1 MKLFKPRSLR
11 WHLTSRIITAQI
23 VFLIFLATL
32 QLIGEAYFISV
43 GKINNGTNPWAAAN
57 AVAEST
63 FRNTEGRLEVNASPQ
78 LNAYLKHIPGFWY
91 VIRDNTGQQRQ
102 YGKIP
107 DSITSAIPA
116 MDAVAYADLGQNI
129 NKDGAPV
136 GTIQWAHSPAG
147 VIKIMTTPNIPI
159 TFLQAL
165 RLSGVKN
172 IVIVIFLSVV
182 IVIAMLIVM
191 PWVVRRAL
199 TGISR
204 AAADARKID
213 YTKAGIRL
221 KSSEVPS
228 EISPFI
234 DTVNSAFDR
243 LDKGLESQKRFLIDA
258 AHELRTPITILN
270 TRLSTLP
277 PGPLKNRLLSD
288 AARLT
293 MLTGQLLDVHRIQEG
308 NMKSERVDLIK
319 LTERVVADN
328 APLAIGAGYDIAFDT
343 EANEVWTIADALAIE
358 RAVTNL
364 IQNAIKYG
372 GQSGLISVSVASEG
386 TINVRDEGKG
396 IPVSERERVF
406 EPFHRLVHD
415 GKGTGL
421 GLNLVRKIMALHNG
435 AAELV
440 YGENHSYGAHLRLRF
455 NYVEIK

>member
-1 MKLFKPRSLR
+1 MKIFKPRSLR
-11 WHLTSRIITAQI
+11 WRLTFRIIAAQI
-23 VFLIFLATL
+23 LVLIFLAAL
-32 QLIGEAYFISV
+32 QLIAEAYFLST

-63 FRNTEGRLEVNASPQ
+63 FRNAEGKLEVNASPQ
-78 LNAYLKHIPGFWY
+78 LKALFKQFPGFWY

-107 DSITSAIPA
+107 SIVLSAIPA

-129 NKDGAPV
+129 DKDSAPV
-136 GTIQWAHSPAG
+136 GTVQWAHSPAG
-147 VIKIMTTPNIPI
+147 VIKIMTTPNIPV
-159 TFLQAL
+159 TFPQAI
-165 RLSGVKN
+165 RLAGVKN
-172 IVIVIFLSVV
+172 IVMVIFLSIV
-182 IVIAMLIVM
+182 IVIAMLVVM
-191 PWVVRRAL
+191 PWVVRNAL

-228 EISPFI
+228 EIAPFI

-277 PGPLKNRLLSD
+277 PSPLKNRLLSD
-288 AARLT
+288 TARLT
-293 MLTGQLLDVHRIQEG
+293 ILTGQLLDVHRIQEG
-308 NMKSERVDLIK
+308 NMKLEKVDLIK
-319 LTERVVADN
+319 LAERVVADN
-328 APLAIGAGYDIAFDT
+328 APLAMGAGYDIAFDA
-343 EANEVWTIADALAIE
+343 EAYEAWTMADALAIE
-358 RAVTNL
+358 RALTNL

-372 GQSGLISVSVASEG
+372 GHSGLITVSFRSEG
-386 TINVRDEGKG
+386 TLDVRDEGEG
-396 IPVSERERVF
+396 IPVWERERVF
-406 EPFHRLVHD
+406 EPFHRLRHD

-421 GLNLVRKIMALHNG
+421 GLDLVRKIMELHSG
-435 AAELV
+435 TAELV
-440 YGENHSYGAHLRLRF
+440 YGENHSYGAHFRLRF
-455 NYVEIK
+455 NYVNIS